1 MEFLL
6 HYTPILYFT
15 QSFWRDEAFSVLL
28 AIRPLSEA
36 LKLTFE
42 PPLYYFGLH
51 FWILLFGTTEIAV
64 RSFSLLA
71 HVITT
76 YILIIWGE
84 KLFKKNWL
92 SWYLPVFFFL
102 NPMLLYYAFE
112 ARAYALY
119 VLFAVASLFCYS
131 EKKWALFIASTT
143 LGLYTHAYMVF
154 VPFVI
159 ALHFALSNYRAFSKH
174 NLNKYI
180 HNPFIKSLTAIFI
193 LFTPWL
199 IKLSGDIPKLKQ
211 SWYFP
216 VDFHLIKSVL
226 ANIFVGF
233 EGTPDF
239 LWPTTAKLSA
249 LLFCIFVFAL
259 LSRKN
264 LKRNLLYF
272 LLVFF
277 PLTVVLGISYFKPL
291 FVNRYVIPSV
301 IAQVFLIV
309 FALENIQN
317 SMLRKISGGIILVS
331 TILFTF
337 WYPAYNK
344 KPDVRKNLL
353 QVRALAGSQDVIM
366 VDDALLL
373 YEAMYYLPK
382 TTTIYWYNPKNYGFP
397 WYIGDTIYSTSQSIN
412 SIPLYPKRA
421 FIVRID
427 GTYDISYGS
436 VITNSAT
443 KKVIDK

>member
-1 MEFLL
+1 MEYLL

-112 ARAYALY
+112 ARAYAWY
-119 VLFAVASLFCYS
+119 VLFAVASLFCYT

-154 VPFVI
+154 VPVAI
-159 ALHFALSNYRAFSKH
+159 SIHYAISNYRY
-174 NLNKYI
+174 LIKYNFKNYV
-180 HNPFIKSLTAIFI
+180 HNPFIQSVIVVFL
-193 LFTPWL
+193 LYTPWL
-199 IKLSGDIPKLKQ
+199 LKLFTDIPKLKQ

-216 VDFHLIKSVL
+216 VDLHLIKSVL
-226 ANIFVGF
+226 ANIFVGY

-239 LWPTTAKLSA
+239 LWSSTAKLSA

-264 LKRNLLYF
+264 FTRNLLYF

-277 PLTVVLGISYFKPL
+277 PLIVILGISFFKPL

-301 IAQVFLIV
+301 VGQIFLIV

-317 SMLRKISGGIILVS
+317 SMLRKISGGLILAS

-353 QVRALAGSQDVIM
+353 QVRALADTEDVVM

-373 YEAMYYLPK
+373 YEAMYYLPE
-382 TTTIYWYNPKNYGFP
+382 TPAIYWYNPNNYGFP
-397 WYIGDTIYSTSQSIN
+397 WYIGDTIYSKSQSVN

-421 FIVRID
+421 FIVQID
-427 GTYDISYGS
+427 GTYDITYGS
-436 VITNSAT
+436 VISNSAT
-443 KKVIDK
+443 KKDIDK